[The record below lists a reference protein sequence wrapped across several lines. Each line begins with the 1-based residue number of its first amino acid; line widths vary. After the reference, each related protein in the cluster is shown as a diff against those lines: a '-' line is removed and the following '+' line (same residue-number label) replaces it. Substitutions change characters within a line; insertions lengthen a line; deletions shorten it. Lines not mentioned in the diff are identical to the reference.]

1 MKPDLQDS
9 ENSPVAR
16 THAARRSWR
25 LRALKGA
32 AAATVLSAAVGGFLF
47 SNNTA
52 AQGVAPHPI
61 AAAAAAAVPH
71 EITESS
77 PFSFADLVQ
86 HVSPA
91 VVTVLVEHSGA
102 AQVADQGDEAPAP
115 FRDFRQFGQGQGQGQ
130 GQGLGR
136 GQGRQR
142 QPQAYRSE
150 ARGAGFIIE
159 GDGYIVTNNHVV
171 DGGNKVTVKLPDGRE
186 FQAKVVG
193 TDKDTDVALLHVDAK
208 NLPTVAF
215 GDDRRVRVGDWV
227 VAVGNPFGLG
237 GTVTAGIVSSIG
249 RDIGNG
255 PYTDYLQIDAPINQ
269 GNSGGPTFDI
279 SGRVVGMNTAIY
291 SPSGGSVGIGFAIPA
306 STVRAIVDQLKE
318 HGSVARGYLG
328 VQIQS
333 LTPDM
338 AASIGASDA
347 KGAIVASIVDDSPAA
362 RAGIRQGDVIVSLN
376 GAGIGDSRE
385 LTRKVALLPAGTRA
399 DFTLMRDGHKQ
410 NVTVTIGR
418 RSEQTASADTGSRPG
433 NRQSSESA
441 LGMELAP
448 LNPETRQDY
457 RLGDNSKGVVVTSVD
472 PDSDAADKGLHSGD
486 VIMSVGGKDVRAPAD
501 VRRFVADAKRA
512 GRTSVLMLVDGSD
525 GQHFLTVKL
534 G

>member
-1 MKPDLQDS
+1 MNPDRQDF
-9 ENSPVAR
+9 EDSPDNGAR
-16 THAARRSWR
+16 HSRR
-25 LRALKGA
+25 LRALKA
-32 AAATVLSAAVGGFLF
+32 MLAATVLSAAVGGFLI

-52 AQGVAPHPI
+52 AQGLAPHP
-61 AAAAAAAVPH
+61 AAAAAPAAVAARAAVPH
-71 EITESS
+71 EINEAS

-91 VVTVLVEHSGA
+91 VVTVLVEHTGPV
-102 AQVADQGDEAPAP
+102 QVADQTDEVPAP
-115 FRDFRQFGQGQGQGQ
+115 FRDLFRQFGQGQ

-142 QPQAYRSE
+142 QPALRSE
-150 ARGAGFIIE
+150 ARGAGFIIQD
-159 GDGYIVTNNHVV
+159 DGYIVTNNHVV
-171 DGGNKVTVKLPDGRE
+171 DGGSKVTVKLPDGRE

-269 GNSGGPTFDI
+269 GNSGGPTFDT
-279 SGRVVGMNTAIY
+279 SGRVVGMNSAIY

-306 STVRAIVDQLKE
+306 STVRAVVDQLKE

-338 AASIGASDA
+338 AASIGASGA
-347 KGAIVASIVDDSPAA
+347 KGAIVASVVDDSPAA
-362 RAGIRQGDVIVSLN
+362 RAGMRQGDVIVSLN
-376 GAGIGDSRE
+376 GAGISDSRE

-399 DFTLMRDGHKQ
+399 DFTVMRDGNKQ
-410 NVTVTIGR
+410 NISVTIGK

-433 NRQSSESA
+433 SRQSSEST

-448 LNPETRQDY
+448 LNQETRQDY
-457 RLGDNSKGVVVTSVD
+457 RLPDNAKGVVVTSVD

-486 VIMSVGGKDVRAPAD
+486 VIVTVGGKDVRTPAD
-501 VRRFVADAKRA
+501 VRKDVADAKRA
-512 GRTSVLMLVDGSD
+512 GRTTVLMLIDGSD
-525 GQHFLTVKL
+525 GQHFLTVRA